1 MEVVHA
7 RYLHPKPQTRP
18 LPLPLP
24 LPLAPPLSRSPT
36 RFSISATIK
45 RPRFSE
51 DGADGAASG
60 PTSKPLPG
68 DSAAAKAAKAAAA
81 AAAAANPLKAIDA
94 NPTVLQAG
102 VKSPVTLAEDEAEM
116 LFRFTVFEKDK
127 HRPYEIKFVP
137 KQGSATPQLRW
148 MLKSAAVE
156 KGAKPAGGGPPPP
169 PPAPAPQWHDF
180 DYTTVTTLHL
190 SDAGF
195 FQGSRD
201 VYVWLARGEA
211 QAKAGAGAITGSLR
225 VGLVVGGG
233 GRKGGGAGG
242 TVVLVLFLLL
252 LFGGGGL
259 YAYLVYHGKR
269 DLHADAAALKELAAA
284 AARRGSAAAAA
295 AGGAASGRGRV
306 GDAATNHHMVAPLAS
321 SSYAP
326 PDEVPALQ
334 RLPDNLPPLGA
345 DGTAGGAGEKPNAG
359 LLTSAAV

>member
-1 MEVVHA
+1 MEVVNA

-51 DGADGAASG
+51 GGAASG
-60 PTSKPLPG
+60 ATIKPLPG

-81 AAAAANPLKAIDA
+81 AAAAADPLKAIDA

-102 VKSPVTLAEDEAEM
+102 VRSQVALAEDEDQKF
-116 LFRFTVFEKDK
+116 FRFTVFEKDK
-127 HRPYEIKFVP
+127 QRPYEIKFVP

-148 MLKSAAVE
+148 ILKSRPVE

-169 PPAPAPQWHDF
+169 PPAPSPQWHDF
-180 DYTTVTTLHL
+180 DDTMSTTLHL
-190 SDAGF
+190 TDAGF

-211 QAKAGAGAITGSLR
+211 QAGSGAITGSLR
-225 VGLVVGGG
+225 VGFVVGGG

-242 TVVLVLFLLL
+242 TVVLVLFLLFL
-252 LFGGGGL
+252 VGGGGL

-269 DLHADAAALKELAAA
+269 DLQADAAALKELAAA
-284 AARRGSAAAAA
+284 AARRVRAAAAA

-326 PDEVPALQ
+326 PDELPSLA

-345 DGTAGGAGEKPNAG
+345 DGTAGSAGEKPNAG